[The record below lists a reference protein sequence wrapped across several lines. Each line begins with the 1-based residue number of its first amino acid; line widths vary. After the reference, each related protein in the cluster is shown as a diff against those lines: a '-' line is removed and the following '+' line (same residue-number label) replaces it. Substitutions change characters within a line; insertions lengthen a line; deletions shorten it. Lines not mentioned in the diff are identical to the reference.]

1 MTTSIKGGIPV
12 GGNLAF
18 RDLVYRPGVDGPAEM
33 MPMPYYGGGMGV
45 EQLAGGLSFPIGSQE
60 SHVDEEELFKERYKE
75 PGSWRQHIKDYQR
88 QNPLQRQVPSAG
100 IGNVGGL
107 LAQAI
112 PPMGNAGSLGGIM
125 EMGSRFGPK
134 PLNIDINAVDDRLES
149 VGGSAN
155 IQLDRDQMLRL
166 GGSFSPGF
174 TDPMGIPNPQGYQL
188 YGEYTTPSLGVN
200 VNYRN
205 TRGNPSAIGGFPG
218 EVQAGFKG
226 RF

>member
-1 MTTSIKGGIPV
+1 MRYFGGLPT
-12 GGNLAF
+12 GLGNDAG
-18 RDLVYRPGVDGPAEM
+18 LVS
-33 MPMPYYGGGMGV
+33 
-45 EQLAGGLSFPIGSQE
+45 GGLSFPIGNQGSE
-60 SHVDEEELFKERYKE
+60 VDEEKLFKEKYSA
-75 PGSWRQHIKDYQR
+75 PGSWRQQIKDYQR

-107 LAQAI
+107 LAQNM
-112 PPMGNAGSLGGIM
+112 PPMGNAGALGGM
-125 EMGSRFGPK
+125 MQMGPQFGPK
-134 PLNIDINAVDDRLES
+134 PFNVDINAVDDRLES

-166 GGSFSPGF
+166 GGNFNPGF
-174 TDPMGIPNPQGYQL
+174 TDQMGIQNPQGYQVF
-188 YGEYTTPSLGVN
+188 GEYTTPSLGVN

-205 TRGNPSAIGGFPG
+205 TRGNPSAVGGFPG

>member
-1 MTTSIKGGIPV
+1 
-12 GGNLAF
+12 
-18 RDLVYRPGVDGPAEM
+18 
-33 MPMPYYGGGMGV
+33 
-45 EQLAGGLSFPIGSQE
+45 
-60 SHVDEEELFKERYKE
+60 
-75 PGSWRQHIKDYQR
+75 
-88 QNPLQRQVPSAG
+88 
-100 IGNVGGL
+100 
-107 LAQAI
+107 
-112 PPMGNAGSLGGIM
+112 MGNAGALGGMM
-125 EMGSRFGPK
+125 EMGPRFGPR
-134 PLNIDINAVDDRLES
+134 PLNVDINAVDDRLES

-174 TDPMGIPNPQGYQL
+174 TDSRGIQNPQGYQL

-205 TRGNPSAIGGFPG
+205 TRGNPSAIGGLSG

>member
-1 MTTSIKGGIPV
+1 MYYKTQPGGTYGV
-12 GGNLAF
+12 GLGNSGAIAGI
-18 RDLVYRPGVDGPAEM
+18 DLPF
-33 MPMPYYGGGMGV
+33 GGGG
-45 EQLAGGLSFPIGSQE
+45 
-60 SHVDEEELFKERYKE
+60 RYKTIQEQNKPGAPRDYIPIRTYPQNE
-75 PGSWRQHIKDYQR
+75 PGREGAIDVKFRQ
-88 QNPLQRQVPSAG
+88 AMF
-100 IGNVGGL
+100 GGPL
-107 LAQAI
+107 LAQSL
-112 PPMGNAGSLGGIM
+112 PPMGNAGALGGMM
-125 EMGSRFGPK
+125 EMGPRFGQK

-166 GGSFSPGF
+166 GGSFNPGF
-174 TDPMGIPNPQGYQL
+174 TDQMGIQNPQGYQV

-205 TRGNPSAIGGFPG
+205 TRGNPSALGGFPG